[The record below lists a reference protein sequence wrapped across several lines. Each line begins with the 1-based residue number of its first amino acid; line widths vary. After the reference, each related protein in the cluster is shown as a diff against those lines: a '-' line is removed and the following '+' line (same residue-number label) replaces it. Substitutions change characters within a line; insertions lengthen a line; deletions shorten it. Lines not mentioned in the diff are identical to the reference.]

1 MVDECRRQN
10 VQLAVDLS
18 DGSVDVDGHV
28 PARGVQLAAHF
39 QRLADE
45 GGALGDEP
53 DMGVVG
59 DVEEVG

>member
-1 MVDECRRQN
+1 MVDECRRLN

-18 DGSVDVDGHV
+18 DSRVDVDGHV
-28 PARGVQLAAHF
+28 PACGVQLAAHL

-45 GGALGDEP
+45 GSAPGDEP
-53 DMGVVG
+53 DVGLVG